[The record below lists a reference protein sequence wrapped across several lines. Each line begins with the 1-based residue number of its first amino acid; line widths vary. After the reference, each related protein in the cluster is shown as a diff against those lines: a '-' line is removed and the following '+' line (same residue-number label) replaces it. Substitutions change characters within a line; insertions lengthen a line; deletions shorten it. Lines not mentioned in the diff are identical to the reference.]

1 MTIIEILNTYKK
13 QKCNTYRECDVI
25 NAMNKYGEYREARS
39 IQLMQTA
46 VVWQSEQFTPAEIV
60 HQLNQE
66 ETIDDAK
73 MYYQQKIKV

>member
-1 MTIIEILNTYKK
+1 MIKDD
-13 QKCNTYRECDVI
+13 YREETNLDVYDNI
-25 NAMNKYGEYREARS
+25 ERGAYCNDYVHWLETKL
-39 IQLMQTA
+39 QLMQTS
-46 VVWQSEQFTPAEIV
+46 VVGQSEQFTPGEIV

>member
-1 MTIIEILNTYKK
+1 MENGIITIRNWIRTNGSMSEDGKSITYDCAELEK
-13 QKCNTYRECDVI
+13 TI
-25 NAMNKYGEYREARS
+25 NEA
-39 IQLMQTA
+39 LMQTA
-46 VVWQSEQFTPAEIV
+46 VVGQSEQFKPAEIV

>member
-1 MTIIEILNTYKK
+1 MQNTLKFIDSLTNDTI
-13 QKCNTYRECDVI
+13 
-25 NAMNKYGEYREARS
+25 NKIRNSKSDAEARRILKETNAEFLQS
-39 IQLMQTA
+39 CVLG
-46 VVWQSEQFTPAEIV
+46 QSEQFTPAEIV